1 MLAGKL
7 DRRIRLEAATT
18 TRGLDG
24 HPVRMWPPDGGSLLR
39 EVWAGV
45 LPVRGQEGFAAQ
57 QFAAK
62 AEVTFRIR
70 YPYGLAMF
78 PTPSEDLRIV
88 YEGRNYDIVS
98 VTETGRREGLD
109 ITATARAEAAA

>member
-7 DRRIRLEAATT
+7 DRRIRLESATT

-24 HPVRMWPPDGGSLLR
+24 HPVRTWSLLR
-39 EVWAGV
+39 EVWAE
-45 LPVRGQEGFAAQ
+45 LRPIRGQEGFPAQ

-70 YPYGLAMF
+70 YTYGLD
-78 PTPSEDLRIV
+78 PLPNPSEDMRIV
-88 YEGRNYDIVS
+88 YEGRSYDIVS
-98 VTETGRREGLD
+98 VTEIGRREGLD